1 MKKKSDALV
10 RKSAFAAVAAVMF
23 TATAAD
29 NIVFPNADSSGDI
42 ASLAAWNRAEL
53 PSTSNVLFSAS
64 GTFTATED
72 VEFNGF
78 MPNANDMN
86 LVFDMSPEVS
96 GASAGSPR
104 RITVGARGFFPN
116 DKQGISV
123 SFNGGFWDFQNLGA
137 LSVYRSSYGGRS
149 QTLSFQNVTITNLTD
164 LKGGY
169 GGTGHRITIGEGA
182 KIYTT
187 RCEFDGYQSAASLF
201 EVKDGALLC
210 VNTEKSG
217 STDSF
222 VLGRAGANAGGRNT
236 LRVSGSGT
244 QLFVGGPAHVTMP
257 GGGVATGHLFHVT
270 GGAQVTIT
278 NSGYKFIGGQAS
290 ARFGVSSRWRID
302 DGGVLTT
309 GGGTLLLGHNGGF
322 ARIEVLEGGVWTNK
336 SVLSMGSEYECA
348 GNNQFVV
355 NNGTYRGRFPLIG
368 FTSAVAS
375 NNFVQI
381 MGPRARFDLTDT
393 KDIIMFPKSHGN
405 RFVLSDGAVWTNSAP
420 AGSLYF
426 SDQNCGCSNIFAVV
440 RGATY
445 YSTTNLL
452 IAGANYAVRSNML
465 VVADSA
471 YLHARS
477 LYSSAIE
484 NGIILSNATI
494 DTQYGIKFSDTSYSA
509 VIKGYS
515 NCWMRVQGR
524 HPRANV
530 GTSFTILNSSYL
542 HFDLPAEG
550 YDEGIVPITCGT
562 TFKVE
567 DKSRIFV
574 NGVEE
579 MAAAAKRPH
588 DVVLLEAEGGITLAN
603 GVLAAANAHIAAQA
617 EKSVGSMLRLS
628 GDSKRLVLH
637 VSYPNGTT
645 IMIK

>member
-1 MKKKSDALV
+1 MKNRLNALV
-10 RKSAFAAVAAVMF
+10 GRSALVAVGVMAFVASAAY
-23 TATAAD
+23 
-29 NIVFPNADSSGDI
+29 NIVFPNADSSGDL

-53 PSTSNVLFSAS
+53 PGTSNVLFSAS

-78 MPNANDMN
+78 MPNANN
-86 LVFDMSPEVS
+86 LAITFDMSPEAS
-96 GASAGSPR
+96 GATAGSPR
-104 RITVGARGFFPN
+104 KIKVGSRGVYAN
-116 DKQGISV
+116 DKTGSE
-123 SFNGGFWDFQNLGA
+123 FNLNGGFWDFQNSG
-137 LSVYRSSYGGRS
+137 SISIYRSSWGNNT

-169 GGTGHRITIGEGA
+169 GGARHRITIGEGA

-257 GGGVATGHLFHVT
+257 GGNVATGHLFHVT

-290 ARFGVSSRWRID
+290 ARFGVSSRWRIE

-355 NNGTYRGRFPLIG
+355 SNGTYCGRFPLIG

-381 MGPRARFDLTDT
+381 MGPRASFDLTDT

-405 RFVLSDGAVWTNSAP
+405 SFVLSDGAVWTNSAP
-420 AGSLYF
+420 AGNLYF

-445 YSTTNLL
+445 YSTTNLS
-452 IAGANYAVRSNML
+452 IAGANYAVRSNTL

-494 DTQYGIKFSDTSYSA
+494 DTQFGIRFSDTSYSQF
-509 VIKGYS
+509 IKGYS
-515 NCWMRVQGR
+515 NCWMRVQGTR
-524 HPRANV
+524 PRANV
-530 GTSFTILNSSYL
+530 GTSFTVLNSSYL
-542 HFDLPAEG
+542 HFDLPVEG
-550 YDEGIVPITCGT
+550 YEAGIVPITCGN
-562 TFKVE
+562 TFKIE

-628 GDSKRLVLH
+628 DGNKRLVLH